1 MLGLT
6 SIRLK
11 NIVLKTYLSLTDL
24 HNDLQ
29 KGKMTCRALV
39 QHYLNQITAK
49 SHLNAFLEVFAD
61 EALERADQIDQ
72 KIANKQALGRLYG
85 MPIGIKDVL
94 CYKNHQVTAASRILD
109 GFESIYTATAVERLL
124 NEDAIILGR
133 LNCDEFAMG
142 STNENSAFGVVRN
155 AYNPSLV
162 PGGSSGGSAVAV
174 QAGLCLAALGSD
186 TGGSVRQPASFCG
199 VVGLKP
205 TYGRISRHGLIAY
218 ASSFDQ
224 IGPLTHNVADAALL
238 FEVMAGKDAQDATTS
253 AKEVPSYSPNLP
265 KNKKL
270 RIAYLQEAFDSTG
283 LDPHIKHQISN
294 VLAQLKA
301 DGHTV
306 EPVAFPYLD
315 YIVPTYYILTTAEA
329 SSNLARYDGI
339 RYGHHAQGATDT
351 ESTYRLNRSEGF
363 GWEVKKRIMLGTFV
377 LSAGYYDAYY
387 SKAQKVRRLI
397 SQHTEEVFTNYD
409 FIVTPTT
416 PTTAFAIGDKAYQD
430 PIAMYLADIFTV
442 QANIVG
448 IPAISLPL
456 FRHPK
461 GMPFGLQVM
470 GKRFAEADL
479 LTFGNELMQQF
490 V

>member
-1 MLGLT
+1 M
-6 SIRLK
+6 
-11 NIVLKTYLSLTDL
+11 KTYLSLADL

-49 SHLNAFLEVFAD
+49 SHLNAFLETFAD
-61 EALERADQIDQ
+61 EALQRADEIDQ
-72 KIANKQALGRLYG
+72 KIVNKQTLGRLYG

-94 CYKNHQVTAASRILD
+94 CYKNHKVSAASNILN
-109 GFESIYTATAVERLL
+109 GFESVYTATAIERLL

-155 AYNPSLV
+155 AYDTNLV

-224 IGPLTHNVADAALL
+224 IGPLTHNIADAALL
-238 FEVMAGKDAQDATTS
+238 YEVMAGKDAQDATTS
-253 AKEVPSYSPNLP
+253 SKEVTPYNPNLH
-265 KNKKL
+265 KGKKMRL
-270 RIAYLQEAFDSTG
+270 AYLQEAFDSAG
-283 LDPHIKHQISN
+283 LDPHINEQISN
-294 VLAQLKA
+294 LLATLKA
-301 DGHTV
+301 NGHTV

-339 RYGHHAQGATDT
+339 RYGHHAQGSTDT

-377 LSAGYYDAYY
+377 LSSGYYDAYY

-397 SQHTEEVFTNYD
+397 SKHTEQILANYD
-409 FIVTPTT
+409 FIITPTT
-416 PTTAFAIGDKAYQD
+416 PSTAFGIGDKAYQD
-430 PIAMYLADIFTV
+430 PIAMYLADIYTV

-448 IPAISLPL
+448 VPAISLPL

-461 GMPFGLQVM
+461 GMPFGLQIM
-470 GKRFAEADL
+470 GKRFGETDL
-479 LTFGNELMQQF
+479 LAFADTLMTS